1 MSQATQAAA
10 RAVGSSFYNGM
21 RILPRAQRE
30 AMFEIYAFCRAVD
43 DIADD
48 PGPREPRLAALAQ
61 WRADIDALYAVAPPA
76 ELGGLSLAVRGFN
89 LEREDFFAVIAG
101 MEMDVLADIRAPDYP
116 TLDLYCDRVACAVG
130 RLSVRVFGMERQAG
144 LALAHHLGRAL
155 QLTNILRDLDED
167 AAMDRLYLPRKAL
180 RDVGIISTD
189 PRTVLSH
196 PLIDQACAVIV
207 ALAQA
212 EFKAADTIMRQT
224 PRRTVRAP
232 RIMAEAYRL
241 ILNRLILRGFT
252 PPRRSVRL
260 PRARI
265 VFIVLR
271 NLI

>member
-1 MSQATQAAA
+1 M
-10 RAVGSSFYNGM
+10 
-21 RILPRAQRE
+21 
-30 AMFEIYAFCRAVD
+30 
-43 DIADD
+43 
-48 PGPREPRLAALAQ
+48 PRE
-61 WRADIDALYAVAPPA
+61 
-76 ELGGLSLAVRGFN
+76 
-89 LEREDFFAVIAG
+89 
-101 MEMDVLADIRAPDYP
+101 
-116 TLDLYCDRVACAVG
+116 
-130 RLSVRVFGMERQAG
+130 
-144 LALAHHLGRAL
+144 
-155 QLTNILRDLDED
+155 
-167 AAMDRLYLPRKAL
+167 AL

-224 PRRTVRAP
+224 LRRTVRAP
-232 RIMAEAYRL
+232 RIMGQAYRL